1 MKIREIIA
9 NTKQVLDVPPSVVK
23 QQTRVGKVVGQ
34 IAASDAQ
41 KPPTELE
48 KVLAMRSYSKL
59 KKRTNRTYAQRL
71 RQQLAGA
78 EAAVEK
84 ED

>member
-1 MKIREIIA
+1 MKIREIVGY
-9 NTKQVLDVPPSVVK
+9 TKQVLDVKPSVVQ

-59 KKRTNRTYAQRL
+59 KKRNDKTYAERL
-71 RQQLAGA
+71 RQQLANA
-78 EAAVEK
+78 EAAAR
-84 ED
+84 